1 MLTTTITFIVVLG
14 FLIFIHEFG
23 HFFAARKIGVK
34 VLEFSIGFPPK
45 LFSKVYGETK
55 YIISWIPLGGYVR
68 LLGQDTE
75 DENPDEPGN
84 YASKSILG
92 RFFILVAGSF
102 MNILTAFILMPL
114 VFFIGYEVPAY
125 LESSPIVG
133 SIKQGSIAEKVGFK
147 KDDLILSVNGENTLT
162 WKEVQEKIQT
172 NQNPLLKL
180 QLLRDKDKLERQITF
195 TELSRAGEMGW
206 KEKIEPIIGKVILDS
221 PADQAGIKKEDL
233 ILSING
239 EEIQDWSQ
247 ISPLVKKYGE
257 QQLKIKFSRK
267 GKILE
272 TTLIPEFSQE
282 GGYWV
287 IGVFSSN
294 KEVSEGFLDSIVLG
308 SERVVFLGKMSFV
321 FLYRLISG
329 QESVKSV
336 GGPIMIASMV
346 GQAARNGVSSLLSL
360 MAFISLQLGIFN
372 LLPIPALDGGHIF
385 FLILEKIKGSTLSKK
400 FRINMQRSG
409 FSILILLILY
419 ISVQD
424 GLRIF
429 N

>member
-308 SERVVFLGKMSFV
+308 SERVVF
-321 FLYRLISG
+321 
-329 QESVKSV
+329 
-336 GGPIMIASMV
+336 
-346 GQAARNGVSSLLSL
+346 
-360 MAFISLQLGIFN
+360 
-372 LLPIPALDGGHIF
+372 
-385 FLILEKIKGSTLSKK
+385 
-400 FRINMQRSG
+400 
-409 FSILILLILY
+409 
-419 ISVQD
+419 
-424 GLRIF
+424 
-429 N
+429 